1 MRNLKSFW
9 LSLWGANAFLGQ
21 ILMFLVGFCLS
32 ALAILVF
39 KVKADARLIAIV
51 LTATGWV
58 TLRLSAW
65 AMDKTEGRESWI
77 LTFTFV
83 SIFGMVLAHV
93 IVGAVVNPKEVG
105 IDSVVACSIALAIYV
120 SYYRCGQLSR
130 ERVHQVF
137 EEAWRERLP
146 NVLLLCS
153 FLKAARDHKAVR
165 SIQEA
170 LMALEFDVAEK
181 AIRGIIGLEASVYLL
196 HLLDRCLEEIEKIRA
211 ELRGDDQR

>member
-1 MRNLKSFW
+1 
-9 LSLWGANAFLGQ
+9 
-21 ILMFLVGFCLS
+21 
-32 ALAILVF
+32 
-39 KVKADARLIAIV
+39 
-51 LTATGWV
+51 
-58 TLRLSAW
+58 
-65 AMDKTEGRESWI
+65 
-77 LTFTFV
+77 
-83 SIFGMVLAHV
+83 
-93 IVGAVVNPKEVG
+93 
-105 IDSVVACSIALAIYV
+105 
-120 SYYRCGQLSR
+120 LSR